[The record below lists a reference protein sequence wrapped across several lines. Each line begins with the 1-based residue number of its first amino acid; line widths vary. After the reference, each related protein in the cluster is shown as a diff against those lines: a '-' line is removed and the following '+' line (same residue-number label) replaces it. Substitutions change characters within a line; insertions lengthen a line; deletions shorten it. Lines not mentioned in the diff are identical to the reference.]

1 MSSSCRDPISIAT
14 RSPYAGAMTNPLF
27 DDRFMDFLLDDVLDI
42 DALFALE
49 PFKAHDRETV
59 QLFLDGARR
68 VAREELFPRYR
79 AIDRDPPTFEGGRI
93 RVHQEMHHLWR
104 SLVDMGFLSTSR
116 PESVGGAGLPL
127 VVTSAAFAY
136 LMAGNL
142 SALSFVGLT
151 TGAAHLIEAFGSD
164 ALKER
169 FMRPMYEGRYA
180 GTMALTE
187 PQAGSG
193 LADITTRATPCD
205 DGSYAV
211 KGAKIFIS
219 GGDHDLTENIVHLV
233 LARIDGAPA
242 GTKGISLF
250 AVPARMPT
258 AHGLVDNDV
267 TVTGNLHKI
276 GWRGV
281 PSLALDF
288 GGEGRCRGFLV
299 GSEGGGLG
307 YMFQLMNE
315 ARMMV
320 GLHATATSSVAYHEA
335 REYAI
340 VRKQGRPLTERDPR
354 RPMVPI
360 IEHADVRR
368 MLLRQKAIVDGGLAL
383 TLTATLL
390 ADQAEALPDDLA
402 RERARLLLDTLTP
415 VVKTWPAE
423 KGFESCALAVQVH
436 GGYGYTSEY
445 LPEAFLRDQK
455 LNTIHEGTTGIQSL
469 DLLGRKVVA
478 GGGQAMQVLTET
490 IHADLALAAERG
502 AEQAV
507 LDVVAREID
516 ALAALTLTLATRG
529 LAGDVEGM
537 MRHSASYLDLFA
549 TVVVSWQ
556 HARLLGAAEKRA
568 RARGADDLV
577 EGTRRAAR
585 YFIATELSR
594 AEGLRALIA
603 SGEESYATMQPEWF

>member
-1 MSSSCRDPISIAT
+1 MA
-14 RSPYAGAMTNPLF
+14 NPLF
-27 DDRFMDFLLDDVLDI
+27 DDRFMDFLLDDVLEI
-42 DALFALE
+42 DELFTLDA
-49 PFKAHDRETV
+49 FSGHDRETV
-59 QLFLDGARR
+59 HLFLDGARR

-79 AIDRDPPTFEGGRI
+79 VIDSEPPTFEGGRI
-93 RVHQEMHHLWR
+93 RTHPEMHHLWR
-104 SLVDMGFLSTSR
+104 TLVDMGFLSTSR
-116 PESVGGAGLPL
+116 PESVGGSGLPL

-136 LMAGNL
+136 LMAGSL
-142 SALSFVGLT
+142 SALSFIGLT

-164 ALKER
+164 DLKVR

-187 PQAGSG
+187 PHAGSG
-193 LADITTRATPCD
+193 LADITTRATPRD
-205 DGSYAV
+205 DGSFSL

-219 GGDHDLTENIVHLV
+219 AGDHDLTENIVHLV
-233 LARIDGAPA
+233 LARTDGAPA

-258 AHGLVDNDV
+258 AQGLVDNDV
-267 TVTGNLHKI
+267 VVTGNLHKI

-288 GGEGRCRGFLV
+288 GGEGRCQGFLV
-299 GSEGGGLG
+299 GSEGSGLS

-335 REYAI
+335 REYASA
-340 VRKQGRPLTERDPR
+340 RKQGRPLTERDPS

-360 IEHADVRR
+360 VEHADVRR

-390 ADQAEALPDDLA
+390 ADRAFADPDSDA

-415 VVKTWPAE
+415 VVKSWPAE
-423 KGFESCALAVQVH
+423 MGFESCALAVQIH

-469 DLLGRKVVA
+469 DLLGRKAVA
-478 GGGQAMQVLTET
+478 GGGAAMQLLSDT
-490 IHADLALAAERG
+490 IHADLATAASRG

-507 LDVVAREID
+507 LDVVARETD
-516 ALAALTLTLATRG
+516 ALVALTLTLATRG
-529 LAGDVEGM
+529 LEGDVDGM

-556 HARLLGAAEKRA
+556 HARLLGAAENRA
-568 RARGADDLV
+568 RVQGADELV

-585 YFIATELSR
+585 YFIATELAR
-594 AEGLRALIA
+594 AGGLRALIT
-603 SGEESYATMQPEWF
+603 SGEESFASMRPEWF